1 MFSLSSQ
8 QGLTFFLGYSIFS
21 AVLGMLQFGYNTG
34 VINAP
39 ESVIEKFIRFAY
51 RQRYDGQNMTYEAS
65 TFLYAIAVAI
75 FALGGMFGGVTGG
88 WIANKFGRYV
98 FPICRIIKKER
109 RKCSTKK
116 TIFELLP
123 NFGLKKRTQFS

>member
-1 MFSLSSQ
+1 MSLFVLCPSQ

-88 WIANKFGRYV
+88 WIANKFGRFV
-98 FPICRIIKKER
+98 WHAHSLARPE
-109 RKCSTKK
+109 S
-116 TIFELLP
+116 
-123 NFGLKKRTQFS
+123 NS

>member
-98 FPICRIIKKER
+98 FPSFPE
-109 RKCSTKK
+109 
-116 TIFELLP
+116 FAGLL
-123 NFGLKKRTQFS
+123 